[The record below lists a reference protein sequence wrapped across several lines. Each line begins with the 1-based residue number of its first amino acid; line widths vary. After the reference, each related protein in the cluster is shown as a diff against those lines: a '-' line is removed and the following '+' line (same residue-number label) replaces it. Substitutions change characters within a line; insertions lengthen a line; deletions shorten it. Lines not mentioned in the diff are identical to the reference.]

1 MKKALLVLGFSGI
14 LFALPPHLSPKE
26 EIKGINVEVFDR
38 ASFSQKR
45 EALKI
50 DYEFKKQE
58 HKSNEKYRQNDRK
71 LDYDIRM
78 LRIDLQE
85 AKSIRDEAKVNT
97 ILTQIVKLEEKKR
110 LNKEEE
116 RTQREK
122 IQSQRISKI
131 YQQLGIQ

>member
-1 MKKALLVLGFSGI
+1 MI
-14 LFALPPHLSPKE
+14 E
-26 EIKGINVEVFDR
+26 C
-38 ASFSQKR
+38 FSQKR

-58 HKSNEKYRQNDRK
+58 HESNEKYRQNDRK

-85 AKSIRDEAKVNT
+85 AKSIRDEAKVNV

-116 RTQREK
+116 RAQREK

-131 YQQLGIQ
+131 YQQLGMQ